1 MNKIIDLALE
11 YGFNSAVLTVS
22 EISFDPQL
30 RRYCE
35 MNNCGCLGKNH
46 MCPPLVGSPEQIAA
60 RIKNFDEFILLQKVF
75 PLEDSFDFE
84 GMTSA
89 QSGFWTDFIKLTEQ
103 VRIYYED
110 IMALGAGGCRICP
123 RCAAEESLPCRF
135 PDRAIP
141 SLEACCINVSE
152 LASAAGLKYINGSN
166 TVTYFGA
173 ILVRGNEREGIIR

>member
-1 MNKIIDLALE
+1 MNKITDLALE

-35 MNNCGCLGKNH
+35 MNSCGCLGKNH

-103 VRIYYED
+103 VRIYTKIQWRLVPVAAVYVL
-110 IMALGAGGCRICP
+110 AVQRKNHFPAGFRTEQY
-123 RCAAEESLPCRF
+123 RHLKRAA
-135 PDRAIP
+135 
-141 SLEACCINVSE
+141 
-152 LASAAGLKYINGSN
+152 
-166 TVTYFGA
+166 
-173 ILVRGNEREGIIR
+173 